1 MSKLRRPRLAS
12 PRLTGY
18 RDDLDEIN
26 SSRGERTV
34 STVPGWT
41 TVTPVALGGRTS
53 SNTVP
58 DTPKYLVTQRKK
70 ELSSNGRTSTRRIT
84 LPPLFLL
91 FPSSSLS
98 PLRLNIGEQREQEL
112 LDLLIISCTSVV
124 ESNLHKTA
132 SEGCCC
138 ASCSRDFWRNS
149 RVNFSSPI
157 FILLLIFQFMAT
169 CAVYWKNP
177 TLLDI

>member
-26 SSRGERTV
+26 SSRGEVDSVHRPRMDDGDPRGTRG
-34 STVPGWT
+34 SYILQHGSRYAKVPRNAAKKRAVVEWEDVDQT
-41 TVTPVALGGRTS
+41 NNS
-53 SNTVP
+53 S
-58 DTPKYLVTQRKK
+58 
-70 ELSSNGRTSTRRIT
+70 SSFSS
-84 LPPLFLL
+84 